1 MTERTV
7 AVFPDVELELIYIL
21 TPMAGGAIRFVTVL
35 PKQFDAITVRVHRT
49 TGTPRSIGVDRPI
62 VDIDVFGKQT
72 EQAEV
77 SWVSRGIQADISSLH
92 GTSGL
97 RGVIQSVL
105 VTMGSR
111 LMLEDNPDI
120 VRYGSTYEV
129 FVRPKGESE

>member
-7 AVFPDVELELIYIL
+7 AVFADIEIELIYIL
-21 TPMAGGAIRFVTVL
+21 GPMVPGIRFVTTL
-35 PKQFDAITVRVHRT
+35 PKSFEDITVRIHRT

-62 VDIDVFGKQT
+62 VDIDVFGDQTKQ
-72 EQAEV
+72 ADV
-77 SWVSRGIQADISSLH
+77 SAMSRTIQACIMSLR

-111 LMLEDNPDI
+111 QMLEDNPDK

-129 FVRPKGESE
+129 FARPKGESE